1 MKRLV
6 ILGAGG
12 YGRTVADVT
21 AQSGQFEPIIFL
33 DDNSAAAD
41 VVGKCADYLNY
52 LNADTVF
59 YPAFGN
65 NKVRMDWL
73 CRLEASGCALL
84 TLVHATA
91 YVSPTATIGQ
101 GTIVL
106 PHAVVNTG
114 VKIGK
119 GCLIN
124 CGAIVDHGCVIED
137 GVHLC
142 LGSIVKAENQVA
154 ALQKIEA
161 GEVIEARSFPV
172 GGNV

>member
-12 YGRTVADVT
+12 YGRTVADVA
-21 AQSGQFEPIIFL
+21 AQSGDFSNIRFL
-33 DDNSAAAD
+33 DDSGTAGA
-41 VVGKCADYLNY
+41 VLGKCGDYLKY
-52 LNADTVF
+52 LDADTVF

-65 NKVRMDWL
+65 NKVRMDWF

-101 GTIVL
+101 GTVVL
-106 PHAVVNTG
+106 PQAIVNTG

-124 CGAIVDHGCVIED
+124 CGAIICHGCVVED
-137 GVHLC
+137 GAHLC
-142 LGSIVKAENQVA
+142 LGSIVKAENRIA

-161 GEVIEARSFPV
+161 GEVIEARNFPV